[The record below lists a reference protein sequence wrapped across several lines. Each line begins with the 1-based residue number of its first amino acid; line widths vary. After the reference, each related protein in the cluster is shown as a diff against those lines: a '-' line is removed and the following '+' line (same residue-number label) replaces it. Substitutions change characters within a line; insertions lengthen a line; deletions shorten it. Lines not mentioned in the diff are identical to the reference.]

1 VMFPII
7 MVSIMIYLM
16 SNGSLVS
23 MNVTTTQSVALLNVT
38 LPVEPIGPTLTVQS
52 ANGTSIPAI
61 LISNH
66 LIIPAFSNGTF
77 IIKYVPLI
85 TQTPSGYLAMN
96 VSSPYVVNLFI
107 GNSILLT
114 HLPINLI
121 VNFTRVSNGIILQ
134 LAPGN
139 YTIGFV
145 PETPTTGVATTNTT
159 TTIARTTNT
168 TKTSTQSTSNQTSP
182 KVTKTT
188 PSIPQYV
195 YYVVPTVIIAAI
207 ALLIYVFII
216 RHRGPEVNPIIVE
229 GLNPTDKEVIKAL
242 MEMGGEAYQADLQ
255 RKLNMPKAT
264 LWRAIKRLESAG
276 YVQVV
281 KEGRMNKIKLI
292 KN

>member
-1 VMFPII
+1 MFPII

-61 LISNH
+61 LIGNH

-134 LAPGN
+134 LA
-139 YTIGFV
+139 
-145 PETPTTGVATTNTT
+145 
-159 TTIARTTNT
+159 
-168 TKTSTQSTSNQTSP
+168 
-182 KVTKTT
+182 
-188 PSIPQYV
+188 
-195 YYVVPTVIIAAI
+195 
-207 ALLIYVFII
+207 
-216 RHRGPEVNPIIVE
+216 
-229 GLNPTDKEVIKAL
+229 
-242 MEMGGEAYQADLQ
+242 
-255 RKLNMPKAT
+255 
-264 LWRAIKRLESAG
+264 
-276 YVQVV
+276 
-281 KEGRMNKIKLI
+281 
-292 KN
+292 

>member
-1 VMFPII
+1 MFPII

-23 MNVTTTQSVALLNVT
+23 INVTTTQSVALLNVT

-61 LISNH
+61 SIGNH
-66 LIIPAFSNGTF
+66 LIIPAFGNGTF

-107 GNSILLT
+107 GNSILLA

-145 PETPTTGVATTNTT
+145 SETPTTGVTTTNTT

-168 TKTSTQSTSNQTSP
+168 TKTSTQSTSNRTSP

-188 PSIPQYV
+188 SSIPQYV

-207 ALLIYVFII
+207 VLLIYVFII

-264 LWRAIKRLESAG
+264 LWRAIRRLESAG
-276 YVQVV
+276 YVQVI

>member
-1 VMFPII
+1 MFPII

-121 VNFTRVSNGIILQ
+121 VNFTRISNGIILQ

-159 TTIARTTNT
+159 TTIATTNT

-188 PSIPQYV
+188 SSIPQYV
-195 YYVVPTVIIAAI
+195 YYVVPTVIIVAI

>member
-1 VMFPII
+1 MFPII

-23 MNVTTTQSVALLNVT
+23 MNVTTTQSVTLLNVT

-61 LISNH
+61 LIGNH

-121 VNFTRVSNGIILQ
+121 VNFTKVSNGIILQ

-139 YTIGFV
+139 YTIGFIS
-145 PETPTTGVATTNTT
+145 ETPTTGVTTTNTT

-188 PSIPQYV
+188 SSIPQYV

-207 ALLIYVFII
+207 VLLIYVFII

-264 LWRAIKRLESAG
+264 LWRAIRRLESAG
-276 YVQVV
+276 YVQVI

>member
-1 VMFPII
+1 MFPII

-23 MNVTTTQSVALLNVT
+23 MNVTTMQSVALLNVT
-38 LPVEPIGPTLTVQS
+38 LPVEPMGPTLTVQS
-52 ANGTSIPAI
+52 ANGTSVSAI
-61 LISNH
+61 LIGNH
-66 LIIPAFSNGTF
+66 LIIPAFGNGTF
-77 IIKYVPLI
+77 IIRYVPLI
-85 TQTPSGYLAMN
+85 TQIPSGYLAMN

-121 VNFTRVSNGIILQ
+121 VNFTKVSNGIILQ

-139 YTIGFV
+139 YTIGFIS
-145 PETPTTGVATTNTT
+145 ETPTTGVTTTNTT
-159 TTIARTTNT
+159 TTIATTNT

-188 PSIPQYV
+188 SSIPQYV

-207 ALLIYVFII
+207 VLLIYVFII

-264 LWRAIKRLESAG
+264 LWRAIRRLESAG
-276 YVQVV
+276 YVQVI

>member
-1 VMFPII
+1 MFPII

-23 MNVTTTQSVALLNVT
+23 MNVTTMQSVALLNVT

-52 ANGTSIPAI
+52 ANGTSVSAI
-61 LISNH
+61 LIGNQ
-66 LIIPAFSNGTF
+66 LIIPAFGNGTF
-77 IIKYVPLI
+77 IIRYVPLI

-107 GNSILLT
+107 GNGILLT

-121 VNFTRVSNGIILQ
+121 VNFTKVSNGIILQ

-139 YTIGFV
+139 YTIGFIS
-145 PETPTTGVATTNTT
+145 ETPTTGVTTTNTT
-159 TTIARTTNT
+159 TTIATTNT
-168 TKTSTQSTSNQTSP
+168 TTTSTQSTSNQTSP

-188 PSIPQYV
+188 SSIPQYV

-207 ALLIYVFII
+207 VLLIYMFII

-264 LWRAIKRLESAG
+264 LWRAIRRLESAG
-276 YVQVV
+276 YVQVI